1 MRIALIGTG
10 NVGRA
15 LAKAWAAAGHDVV
28 LGSRDPAAKEDLAK
42 ELGVPVVGL
51 AAAAE
56 HGEAVVN
63 ATPGTESV
71 ATLRTAGAAA
81 LAGKLLIDIAVGFTE
96 EPHGLAL
103 SHPGVSLG
111 EEIQEAFP
119 EARVVKTFSTMDAI
133 VMTAPG
139 DLTGPSTVFLSGNDP
154 QAKQTTATL
163 LTDLGWPESAHLDLG
178 GIETARGQ
186 EHFALLFMGIAGA
199 LGSYDFGLQV
209 VPHRSTE

>member
-42 ELGVPVVGL
+42 VLGVPVVGL

-63 ATPGTESV
+63 VTPGTESV
-71 ATLRTAGAAA
+71 ATLRAVGAAA

-96 EPHGLAL
+96 EPHGMAL

-111 EEIQEAFP
+111 EEIQAAFP

-154 QAKQTTATL
+154 QAKKATATL
-163 LTDLGWPESAHLDLG
+163 LTDLGWPESAHMDLG

-209 VPHRSTE
+209 VPHRSNG

>member
-63 ATPGTESV
+63 VTPGTESV
-71 ATLRTAGAAA
+71 ATLRTAGATA

-119 EARVVKTFSTMDAI
+119 EARVVKTLSTMDSA
-133 VMTAPG
+133 VMTSP
-139 DLTGPSTVFLSGNDP
+139 DSLEGPSTVFLSGNDAE
-154 QAKQTTATL
+154 AKTQTATL
-163 LTDLGWPESAHLDLG
+163 LTDLGWPPSSHLDLG
-178 GIETARGQ
+178 PIETARGQ
-186 EHFALLFMGIAGA
+186 EHFAHLFMGIAVSTGTY
-199 LGSYDFGLQV
+199 GFNVRV
-209 VPHRSTE
+209 VPPKAE